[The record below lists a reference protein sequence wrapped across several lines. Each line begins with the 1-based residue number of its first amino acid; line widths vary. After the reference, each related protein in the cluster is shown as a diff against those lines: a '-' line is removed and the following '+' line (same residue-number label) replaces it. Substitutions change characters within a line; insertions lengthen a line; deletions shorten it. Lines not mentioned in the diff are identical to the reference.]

1 MRPAPSALE
10 ERLCLLFLTRMLV
23 LFETLFPEMRAFK
36 VMVVFLFERVITM
49 RVLPL
54 SAIGMV

>member
-1 MRPAPSALE
+1 M
-10 ERLCLLFLTRMLV
+10 CFTRMLM
-23 LFETLFPEMRAFK
+23 LFETRFPEMRAFK

-54 SAIGMV
+54 SAIGTV